1 MMYIKYMVQ
10 YGYESLHMF
19 HDKKTGLK
27 AIICIHDSTLGPAL
41 GGARLYNY
49 ESEEEAVL
57 DCLRLAR
64 GMTFKSAAANLKL
77 GGGKAVLIGD
87 PKKVK
92 SEEYFKAFGRFV
104 ESLGGKYIT
113 AEDMNTTTTD
123 MSFINMT
130 TKYVTGL
137 NNTSGDPSPI
147 TALGAYYGIK
157 ASVKEKFG
165 TDDLSERTFA
175 IQGVGSTG
183 KEVLRL
189 LYQDGAKKIYYADP
203 NLDNV
208 AYISKNYPNTQYVE
222 LKDIYQCDVDVFVP
236 CAIGGIIN
244 ENTLEVLKASVIAGT
259 ANNVLLDEVK
269 DSQRIKEKGILY
281 APDFIINAG
290 GIINV
295 YHEFIGY
302 NRKEVLKDVHK
313 IYDRL
318 LEIYSIA
325 NKHNITTHSA
335 AMTYAQNIIDK
346 EK

>member
-1 MMYIKYMVQ
+1 MYIKYMVQ

-157 ASVKEKFG
+157 ASVKEKLG

-189 LYQDGAKKIYYADP
+189 LYEDGAKKIYYADP

-208 AYISKNYPNTQYVE
+208 AYISKNYPNPQYL
-222 LKDIYQCDVDVFVP
+222 LK
-236 CAIGGIIN
+236 
-244 ENTLEVLKASVIAGT
+244 L
-259 ANNVLLDEVK
+259 
-269 DSQRIKEKGILY
+269 
-281 APDFIINAG
+281 
-290 GIINV
+290 
-295 YHEFIGY
+295 
-302 NRKEVLKDVHK
+302 
-313 IYDRL
+313 
-318 LEIYSIA
+318 
-325 NKHNITTHSA
+325 
-335 AMTYAQNIIDK
+335 
-346 EK
+346 

>member
-1 MMYIKYMVQ
+1 MAQ
-10 YGYESLHMF
+10 
-19 HDKKTGLK
+19 
-27 AIICIHDSTLGPAL
+27 DSTIMSLK
-41 GGARLYNY
+41 R
-49 ESEEEAVL
+49 AVL

-165 TDDLSERTFA
+165 TDDLVNVRS

-183 KEVLRL
+183 K
-189 LYQDGAKKIYYADP
+189 
-203 NLDNV
+203 
-208 AYISKNYPNTQYVE
+208 
-222 LKDIYQCDVDVFVP
+222 C
-236 CAIGGIIN
+236 
-244 ENTLEVLKASVIAGT
+244 
-259 ANNVLLDEVK
+259 
-269 DSQRIKEKGILY
+269 
-281 APDFIINAG
+281 
-290 GIINV
+290 
-295 YHEFIGY
+295 
-302 NRKEVLKDVHK
+302 
-313 IYDRL
+313 YDYFMR
-318 LEIYSIA
+318 
-325 NKHNITTHSA
+325 
-335 AMTYAQNIIDK
+335 MG
-346 EK
+346 